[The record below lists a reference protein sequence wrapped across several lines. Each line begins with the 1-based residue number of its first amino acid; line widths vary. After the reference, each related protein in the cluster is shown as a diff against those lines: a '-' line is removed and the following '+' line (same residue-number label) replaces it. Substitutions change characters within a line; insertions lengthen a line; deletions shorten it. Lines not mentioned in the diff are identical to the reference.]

1 MVKYEHDLSK
11 HLKRKNTRAAKKFL
25 LSSGRFDEVESREPL
40 LVTQQ
45 KQQQQQRSSSAA
57 PTQPIPN
64 SNHFRHTLSYTLDE
78 DSFTCQ
84 DKSACES
91 SDGGFSEDWDEGRT
105 LIENLKNSEDDARD
119 AIQEEYMARA
129 DGIQPTM
136 SAYSKD
142 LQQELADTLVPAM
155 DHIRLIHGML
165 ESSVETK
172 LIAGTIA
179 FDQAADDY
187 QKTAAERRTA
197 MTDLI
202 KASNLH
208 NRLSPGESTDEGCAL
223 ALHQILRDLF
233 SKLKDEYAHHA
244 QLAVN
249 LDNTIAAVRARVSQ
263 SLFEDTTN
271 KLEDLKLKLDR
282 KSVALS
288 KPDNLIK
295 QQELLLK
302 TFGGK
307 K

>member
-1 MVKYEHDLSK
+1 MCEG
-11 HLKRKNTRAAKKFL
+11 
-25 LSSGRFDEVESREPL
+25 SGRFDEVESREPL

-84 DKSACES
+84 DESACES
-91 SDGGFSEDWDEGRT
+91 SDGGFSEDWDEGRA

-202 KASNLH
+202 KASN
-208 NRLSPGESTDEGCAL
+208 
-223 ALHQILRDLF
+223 QILRDLF

-244 QLAVN
+244 QLAMN

-271 KLEDLKLKLDR
+271 KLEDLKLRLDR